1 MGERLDE
8 KLQVGVITS
17 PHGLR
22 GEVKVF
28 PTTDDPQRFRQLKQ
42 VLLLREAETQALA
55 IAGVKYSGKFV
66 ILKFA
71 GLDRIEDVEKLK
83 GQGLWVE
90 RQDAVP
96 LAEDEY
102 FAADLLDMAVIGEDD
117 EQLGRIVEVI
127 HTGANDVY
135 AVANEAGR
143 KLLLPAIKDCIL
155 AVDVEKRLMR
165 VRLLEGLLE
174 L

>member
-1 MGERLDE
+1 MEER
-8 KLQVGVITS
+8 LQVGVITS

-28 PTTDDPQRFRQLKQ
+28 PTTDEPQRFRQLKE
-42 VLLLREAETQALA
+42 VLLLRETETQTLA
-55 IAGVKYSGKFV
+55 ITGIKYSGRFV

-71 GLDRIEDVEKLK
+71 GLERIEDVERLK

-90 RQDAVP
+90 RQNAVE

-102 FAADLLDMAVIGEDD
+102 FAADLLDMTVISEDGE
-117 EQLGRIVEVI
+117 ELGRIKEVI

-135 AVANEAGR
+135 IVTNEAGR
-143 KLLLPAIKDCIL
+143 RILLPAIKDCIL
-155 AVDVEKRLMR
+155 AVELEKHLMR
-165 VRLLEGLLE
+165 VHLLEGLLE

>member
-1 MGERLDE
+1 MEDR
-8 KLQVGVITS
+8 LQVGVITA

-28 PTTDDPQRFRQLKQ
+28 PTTDDAQRFRQLKE
-42 VLLLREAETQALA
+42 VWLLRWGETQALT
-55 IAGVKYSGKFV
+55 ITGIKYSGRFV

-71 GLDRIEDVEKLK
+71 GFDSIEDVEKLK

-90 RQDAVP
+90 RQSAVP

-102 FAADLLDMAVIGEDD
+102 FAADLLDMAVVSENGEA
-117 EQLGRIVEVI
+117 LGKIVDVL

-135 AVANEAGR
+135 TVVNEAGGR
-143 KLLLPAIKDCIL
+143 ILLPAIKDCIL

-165 VRLLEGLLE
+165 VHLLEGLRE
-174 L
+174 I